1 MFLLLL
7 KRWVLDM
14 EKFFLN
20 VFTVLINT
28 VIAVGVVYGIAW
40 MLDQHVDSIVGWV
53 ALGLAAGS
61 NRA

>member
-1 MFLLLL
+1 
-7 KRWVLDM
+7 M

-28 VIAVGVVYGIAW
+28 VIAVGVVYGMAW
-40 MLDQHVDSIVGWV
+40 LLDQHVDSIVGWV